1 MITEA
6 VRNRFVWVLAAVAMV
21 LALAVLPVGADS
33 VDYAQTLDRLD
44 RLQTLAQ
51 QYMEEKGSSADP
63 VDLTLGFTRV
73 GEYNTT
79 VWQLTA
85 GVRDPEFESY
95 ATGRDPDLWDLQN
108 MTTAVL
114 PNGQTIDMGH
124 LLASINLVYRGMP
137 LAGSWGGDCMQLA
150 QVYAGQAGD
159 AGGYA
164 ALMRQTFAID
174 DDGTVSRFG
183 DQDLR
188 ADLDSVVAGSRLT
201 KDSRIADVLRDYY
214 DGLDDYNRAYQFIAL
229 SFGAV
234 DTSNTAAFADQ
245 IYNAL
250 IKDTG
255 MQLLLYMNQM
265 WGKDGWT
272 VLPESEPALRGAC
285 TVLAEYLSSAVN
297 GEKVK
302 AASSTLMHTLAGQA
316 LVDALNA
323 IGDSEAASN
332 AQQAVD
338 QAQSGGAASTSG
350 EDALTS
356 ATQKL
361 KTGFNAQMFQLVLL
375 IIGAAAIL
383 GMVVCIALLVSHRK
397 NRQ

>member
-6 VRNRFVWVLAAVAMV
+6 IRNRIVQVILAAAVV
-21 LALAVLPVGADS
+21 LMLAVLPAGAESEDF
-33 VDYAQTLDRLD
+33 DQTMDRLD
-44 RLQTLAQ
+44 RLQTLAE
-51 QYMEEKGSSADP
+51 QYIKEQGNNADP
-63 VDLTLGFTRV
+63 IDLTLGFTRV
-73 GEYNTT
+73 GTYNTT
-79 VWQLTA
+79 IWQITA
-85 GVRDPEFESY
+85 GVRDPGFESY
-95 ATGRDPDLWDLQN
+95 ATDKDPDLWNLQG
-108 MTTAVL
+108 MGTAIL

-124 LLASINLVYRGMP
+124 LLASMNLVYRGIP
-137 LAGSWGGDCMQLA
+137 LAGSWGGDCMELA
-150 QVYAGQAGD
+150 QEYAGQADD
-159 AGGYA
+159 AAGYA
-164 ALMRQTFAID
+164 ALMQNTFAMD
-174 DDGTVSRFG
+174 DDGTNSVFG

-285 TVLAEYLSSAVN
+285 TVLAENLSSAVN

>member
-1 MITEA
+1 MLF
-6 VRNRFVWVLAAVAMV
+6 R
-21 LALAVLPVGADS
+21 S
-33 VDYAQTLDRLD
+33 
-44 RLQTLAQ
+44 
-51 QYMEEKGSSADP
+51 
-63 VDLTLGFTRV
+63 
-73 GEYNTT
+73 
-79 VWQLTA
+79 
-85 GVRDPEFESY
+85 
-95 ATGRDPDLWDLQN
+95 
-108 MTTAVL
+108 
-114 PNGQTIDMGH
+114 
-124 LLASINLVYRGMP
+124 
-137 LAGSWGGDCMQLA
+137 QLA

-188 ADLDSVVAGSRLT
+188 ANLDSVVAGSRLT

-234 DTSNTAAFADQ
+234 DTSSTTAFADQ

-272 VLPESEPALRGAC
+272 ILPESEPALRGAC

-297 GEKVK
+297 GEKIGR
-302 AASSTLMHTLAGQA
+302 ASCRER
-316 LVDALNA
+316 V
-323 IGDSEAASN
+323 
-332 AQQAVD
+332 
-338 QAQSGGAASTSG
+338 
-350 EDALTS
+350 
-356 ATQKL
+356 
-361 KTGFNAQMFQLVLL
+361 
-375 IIGAAAIL
+375 
-383 GMVVCIALLVSHRK
+383 
-397 NRQ
+397 